1 MPRPTRPELLNN
13 PIRQLRRILAPP
25 LGKKYLS
32 QRELSAIVDIP
43 LDSLR
48 SVESNRLDFSPL
60 MRNRIKCE
68 TGGVFDDRDEC
79 WRFWKP
85 DGPKYCREHYLKYRE
100 LIGKDVEKALPLDV
114 FLAALR
120 IKLLMETLRPEKQF
134 KFLFRLN
141 TFLESNRKE
150 FCPAQFAELFAD
162 ASSYIEAHPELDRE
176 HPLVVFRRYPPRLA
190 AVLAAIAPGAIDWF
204 ATKLDP
210 ADYEITKQSRP
221 APHAKQRRKKTAA
234 VSSAGE

>member
-13 PIRQLRRILAPP
+13 PIRQLRRLLAPP

-32 QRELSAIVDIP
+32 QRELSVIVDVP

-48 SVESNRLDFSPL
+48 SVESGRMDFSPL
-60 MRNRIKCE
+60 MRNRIMCE

-85 DGPKYCREHYLKYRE
+85 DGPKYCREHYLRYRE
-100 LIGKDVEKALPLDV
+100 LITKDVEKALPFDA

-141 TFLESNRKE
+141 TFLENSRKE
-150 FCPAQFAELFAD
+150 FCPAQFAALFAD
-162 ASSYIEAHPELDRE
+162 ATSYIEAHPELDRN
-176 HPLVVFRRYPPRLA
+176 HPLLVFRRYPPRLA
-190 AVLAAIAPGAIDWF
+190 PVLSKNHPTVIDWF
-204 ATKLDP
+204 VTKLDP
-210 ADYEITKQSRP
+210 TDYELLKQP
-221 APHAKQRRKKTAA
+221 QPHAKKRRKKAVA
-234 VSSAGE
+234 VS

>member
-13 PIRQLRRILAPP
+13 PIRQLRRVLAPP

-32 QRELSAIVDIP
+32 QRELSVIVDIP

-48 SVESNRLDFSPL
+48 SVESGRMDFSSL
-60 MRNRIKCE
+60 MRNRIMCE

-100 LIGKDVEKALPLDV
+100 LITKDVEKALPLDV

-141 TFLESNRKE
+141 TFLESSRKE
-150 FCPAQFAELFAD
+150 FCSAQFAELFAD
-162 ASSYIEAHPELDRE
+162 ASSYIEARPELDRE
-176 HPLVVFRRYPPRLA
+176 HPLLVFRRYPPRLA
-190 AVLAAIAPGAIDWF
+190 PVLSKNQPAVIDWF
-204 ATKLDP
+204 VRKLD
-210 ADYEITKQSRP
+210 ATDYEISRQP
-221 APHAKQRRKKTAA
+221 QPRAKKRRKKGAA
-234 VSSAGE
+234 VSSSGE